1 MATPS
6 YDDST
11 VVNDTTY
18 YYVVRAV
25 DSSGNASGDSSEVS
39 ATPIAPPPPPDLT
52 PPEIPV
58 GLAASAGDA
67 TVGLSWTAN
76 SESDLD
82 HYDVYRSTTAGGP
95 YAQINGVPLVTPSFD
110 DAGLTNDTTYYYVV
124 RRSTRAATPAAT
136 RTRQARRRRAAATST
151 SERLPAA
158 EGRDP
163 AVCATRACV
172 HRVQFAEQRARGAT
186 GLWVVRAA
194 CPLSPNLTLG
204 TPDANAAPATGVGYV
219 LLRAQ
224 INTAPTPGD
233 VTIDAGL
240 TDVRCTPAVGTC
252 GMVNDQSGSDY
263 TGELGLEL
271 GLQMTDRLSGAGSG
285 TVETVPFGVT
295 IPCSETA
302 SSATGASCS
311 VSTSANSVLPGAVQ
325 SGKRAIWELGRIRVS
340 DGGPDGAVATPDNAP
355 FQTQGLF
362 VP

>member
-1 MATPS
+1 MTPS
-6 YDDST
+6 FDDAGLT
-11 VVNDTTY
+11 NDTTY
-18 YYVVRAV
+18 YYVVTAV

-39 ATPIAPPPPPDLT
+39 ATPVAPPPPPPPPSGYPRPKGAT
-52 PPEIPV
+52 PLYAPLVPAYTECSSP
-58 GLAASAGDA
+58 
-67 TVGLSWTAN
+67 N
-76 SESDLD
+76 SEHAAPLD
-82 HYDVYRSTTAGGP
+82 FGSCGP
-95 YAQINGVPLVTPSFD
+95 
-110 DAGLTNDTTYYYVV
+110 
-124 RRSTRAATPAAT
+124 PA
-136 RTRQARRRRAAATST
+136 
-151 SERLPAA
+151 
-158 EGRDP
+158 
-163 AVCATRACV
+163 
-172 HRVQFAEQRARGAT
+172 
-186 GLWVVRAA
+186 
-194 CPLSPNLTLG
+194 PLSPNLTLG

-224 INTAPTPGD
+224 INTAPTPSD

-271 GLQMTDRLSGAGSG
+271 GLQITDRLSGAGSG

-302 SSATGASCS
+302 SAATGASCS